1 MDVTAR
7 VMGGDTHHLD
17 LEDATSGDVL
27 RAIGLSPQE
36 ATVFVDGRPIPED
49 QPLEHAEVNV
59 VRLISGG

>member
-7 VMGGDTHHLD
+7 VMGGDTHHLE

-27 RAIGLSPQE
+27 HAIGLSPQE
-36 ATVFVDGRPIPED
+36 ATVVVDGRPIPAD
-49 QPLEHAEVNV
+49 QPLEYEEVNV